1 MRILVYGAGNI
12 GSLYAA
18 LLKESGQD
26 VSVLARGRRLADIRE
41 DGIRL
46 EDAASGSRST
56 ARPRV
61 VERLAADDDYD
72 LVLVVLPKDRILE
85 VLPILVANS
94 RTPSVMFFGNNAAGF
109 HQMTDALGSKRVL
122 FGFPGAAAVPDGHYL
137 RYLILSAR
145 EQPTT
150 IGEPDGSR
158 TQRIEAIA
166 NALRAAGFSVAI
178 CSNMDAWLKTH
189 AVEVGP
195 TAGAFYMAAADT
207 HRLARTRDAL
217 LLMLRAIR
225 EGYAVL
231 SAHGIPI
238 TPKSHK
244 IFRWLPE
251 PLLLALIRR
260 AVQSETMS
268 IKIGH
273 ALAAREEWKTI
284 AKEIGALAE
293 STSVSTPAIK
303 RLNEQ
308 LDPGAALLADGSSE
322 IPVSRNAAWIALG
335 ALALLGAL
343 LLLLL

>member
-26 VSVLARGRRLADIRE
+26 VSILARGRRLAEIRE
-41 DGIRL
+41 DGVRL
-46 EDAASGSRST
+46 EDAASGSRAT
-56 ARPRV
+56 ARPKV

-72 LVLVVLPKDRILE
+72 LVLVVLPKHRIPE
-85 VLPILVANS
+85 VLPILAGNG
-94 RTPSVMFFGNNAAGF
+94 RTPSVMFFGNNAEGSQ
-109 HQMTDALGSKRVL
+109 QMMEALGSKRVL
-122 FGFPGAAAVPDGHYL
+122 LGFPGAAAVSDGHRL
-137 RYLILSAR
+137 QYLILDAR

-158 TQRIEAIA
+158 SQRIEAIA
-166 NALRAAGFSVAI
+166 EVLQAAGFSVSV

-189 AVEVGP
+189 AVEISP
-195 TAGAFYMAAADT
+195 TAGALYMAAGDV
-207 HRLARTRDAL
+207 RRMARTRDAL

-231 SAHGIPI
+231 SAHGIPV
-238 TPKSHK
+238 TPKHHG

-260 AVQSETMS
+260 AVQSETTS

-273 ALAAREEWKTI
+273 ALAAREEVKTI
-284 AKEIGALAE
+284 AEEIGALAE
-293 STSVSTPAIK
+293 STLVSTPAIK
-303 RLNEQ
+303 RLNQ
-308 LDPGAALLADGSSE
+308 HLDADETPVADGSSE
-322 IPVSRNAAWIALG
+322 IPVDRGAAWIALG
-335 ALALLGAL
+335 ALALLVAL
-343 LLLLL
+343 LLLVL